1 MRPTTEEYFLDMA
14 RLVSTRGTCY
24 RRKVG
29 CVLVDS
35 NNRVLA
41 TGYNGVASGPH
52 CNQIVLDQSYVSVE
66 GSDRPLVTTASMY
79 PNLCEG
85 AMAPSGTELSKCK
98 ATHAEANA
106 LISCRN
112 PEDIDTCYCTTSPCE
127 QCIRF
132 LLNTSCRRIVF
143 EEVYPHSESVFV
155 WIGAGRIWTHF
166 VRPK

>member
-1 MRPTTEEYFLDMA
+1 MA

-29 CVLVDS
+29 CVLVDA

-41 TGYNGVASGPH
+41 TGYNGVASGQPH
-52 CNQIVLDQSYVSVE
+52 CNHMNPDQSYATVV
-66 GSDRPLVTTASMY
+66 GSNAPLLPTKDLY

-85 AMAPSGTELSKCK
+85 AMAPSGTELTKCK

-112 PEDIDTCYCTTSPCE
+112 PEDIDTCYCTASPCE

-132 LLNTSCRRIVF
+132 LLNTSCKRIVF
-143 EEVYPHSESVFV
+143 EELYPHPESVLI
-155 WIGAGRIWTHF
+155 WIGANRIWQQ
-166 VRPK
+166 VARPK